1 MEWFVKHRL
10 VLRSKVSSD
19 SCGTYLQALGNASLF
34 LLMAVFHGR
43 SLVLAVLGLLSVP
56 ARRGSWLWERGS
68 DG

>member
-1 MEWFVKHRL
+1 MVCKAQAC
-10 VLRSKVSSD
+10 VRSKVNSD
-19 SCGTYLQALGNASLF
+19 SCGTHLQALGNASLF